1 MTSKSAGHS
10 QHEDKDLAEAARK
23 SVEQIWQA
31 GLGAFARAREEGED
45 MFSRLVDEGIA
56 VQERTRQFAE
66 DRFEDMNATITKM
79 ADSFGKQA
87 SGSLDRLES
96 VFEDR
101 IMHSVHRSLQRLG
114 VPTHDEI
121 QGLSRQLAK
130 LQETLDAMAGKKT
143 DQKGTQKAATR
154 PVKAAS
160 TRTAT
165 RTSGKRSGSVS
176 ARA

>member
-1 MTSKSAGHS
+1 MTSKSAGHAR
-10 QHEDKDLAEAARK
+10 HDDKDLAEAARK

-31 GLGAFARAREEGED
+31 GLGAFARARDEGEE
-45 MFSRLVDEGIA
+45 MFSRLVDEGVA
-56 VQERTRQFAE
+56 VQKRTRQFAE

-87 SGSLDRLES
+87 SGSLDKLEN

-101 IMHSVHRSLQRLG
+101 VTRSLQRLG
-114 VPTHDEI
+114 VPTHADIE
-121 QGLSRQLAK
+121 GLSRQLAK

-143 DQKGTQKAATR
+143 GQKGTQKAAPR
-154 PVKAAS
+154 PAKTAS
-160 TRTAT
+160 ARTAT
-165 RTSGKRSGSVS
+165 RTSGKRSTSVS